1 MSLPEGKNK
10 NHVQSKPQ
18 QNKIPTNNRN
28 TSKCWSKPLFLSLLQ
43 KHTQSASCT
52 PKLQSSI
59 AFQNM
64 SGFSCRLLATAPWL
78 LWEQASLWRAKAG
91 RWSRWRINKYFFFN
105 KYQTYHSICQ
115 WWYMSWDFDKRLYRN
130 RDGMTQKGKTHGFR
144 EGVRSTLCFS
154 GGCCHTASLAQLL
167 LSLQLISARK
177 ALTQPELTRQP
188 LCKS

>member
-1 MSLPEGKNK
+1 MSLPEGKNE

-91 RWSRWRINKYFFFN
+91 RWSRWRINKYFFLTNIKRTTVFVN
-105 KYQTYHSICQ
+105 GGTWAGTSTK
-115 WWYMSWDFDKRLYRN
+115 DFTGT
-130 RDGMTQKGKTHGFR
+130 GMGWH
-144 EGVRSTLCFS
+144 
-154 GGCCHTASLAQLL
+154 
-167 LSLQLISARK
+167 RK
-177 ALTQPELTRQP
+177 AKHMDLE
-188 LCKS
+188 KV